1 MVDEPLN
8 PPDHDHDE
16 HAPLRN
22 DGDDD
27 DERAPLRDD
36 GDDDDEH
43 ALHFIIMM
51 VMTMVTLSRID

>member
-27 DERAPLRDD
+27 DEHAP
-36 GDDDDEH
+36 
-43 ALHFIIMM
+43 HFIIMM
-51 VMTMVTLSRID
+51 VMTMMTLSRID